1 MYLKRFVYDRL
12 LDWKNEGGHSTLE
25 VGGARQVGKTYLIQ
39 KFADENYKHKIY
51 INLFEL
57 SGKQF
62 MECYKQATDW
72 TPGTK
77 RREHPLH
84 DAFQLYEPDFIDSE
98 DTVII
103 IDEIQESSEIIT
115 VSGSLHV
122 TLKPISSSLEA
133 ILDGFMIQNFVIPVV
148 MSQSLL
154 STHFLLRNF

>member
-1 MYLKRFVYDRL
+1 MYLMRFVYDRL

-103 IDEIQESSEIIT
+103 IDEINRGDIAKIFGELMLVVEQNAVFMPVGT
-115 VSGSLHV
+115 PVQ
-122 TLKPISSSLEA
+122 
-133 ILDGFMIQNFVIPVV
+133 LDAAAAQHAFGAAQFAV
-148 MSQSLL
+148 
-154 STHFLLRNF
+154 FLLG

>member
-62 MECYKQATDW
+62 MECYKQATAW

-77 RREHPLH
+77 RQEHPLH

-103 IDEIQESSEIIT
+103 IDEIQKSMAES
-115 VSGSLHV
+115 
-122 TLKPISSSLEA
+122 ISSLLVLLTLFFYAVKRSLKCC
-133 ILDGFMIQNFVIPVV
+133 N
-148 MSQSLL
+148 SC
-154 STHFLLRNF
+154 FLTF

>member
-1 MYLKRFVYDRL
+1 MKEGIVPWKSAEPVRL
-12 LDWKNEGGHSTLE
+12 ENLPDT
-25 VGGARQVGKTYLIQ
+25 

-57 SGKQF
+57 SGRQF
-62 MECYKQATDW
+62 MECYKQATAW

-77 RREHPLH
+77 RQEHPLH

-103 IDEIQESSEIIT
+103 IDEIQESSEIYNRIREFT
-115 VSGSLHV
+115 RH
-122 TLKPISSSLEA
+122 LKPILSSQEA
-133 ILDGFMIQNFVIPVV
+133 ILGGFMIQNFVIPAE